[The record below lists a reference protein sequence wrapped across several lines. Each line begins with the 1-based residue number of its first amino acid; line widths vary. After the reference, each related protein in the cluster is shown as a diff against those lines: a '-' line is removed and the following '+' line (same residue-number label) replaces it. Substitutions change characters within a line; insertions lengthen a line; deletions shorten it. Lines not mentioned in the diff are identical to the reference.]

1 MWYKITQKSY
11 IINHNKQESVQM
23 NMDERLLWR
32 VLKPKD
38 ENYNVEDVGMNC
50 SHQTFCY
57 DLGNLRKVTCSI
69 PQAQIDT
76 VPINNNIFL
85 KLSNACIMEGS

>member
-1 MWYKITQKSY
+1 M
-11 IINHNKQESVQM
+11 QM

-50 SHQTFCY
+50 SHRTFCY

-76 VPINNNIFL
+76 VPINNNIFPEVVKCMHYGGIIGEVFQSSEL
-85 KLSNACIMEGS
+85 PLL

>member
-1 MWYKITQKSY
+1 M
-11 IINHNKQESVQM
+11 QM

-50 SHQTFCY
+50 SYQTFCY

-69 PQAQIDT
+69 PQAQIDI
-76 VPINNNIFL
+76 VPINNNHFPEFFKHMHYGRIIGEVFQISEL
-85 KLSNACIMEGS
+85 PLL